1 MSMTPS
7 TKSRGIEVVTAAL
20 VAALIVS
27 NPCSLVAQ
35 QREKILA
42 GATSSVIVTQQK
54 TKPEEEDT
62 ASSPEGPGLEGIK
75 VTGHWI
81 MDVHDKD
88 GRLIEHR
95 DFHNSLYANGA
106 GILLRLLDGTA
117 VAEKFAIL
125 LVQTGSTSNPIYSI
139 IPTGSVTASTLCGS
153 GYICST
159 GLTQTLKQT
168 TQTGNPTSLVIAG
181 QLTATQA
188 VTFGRVIS
196 DSTMCHNGPLDN
208 NSNSQNQD
216 PISTS
221 PSQCVA
227 GTYTLPIQPGG
238 GYFTGTDIT
247 PLSLAAGQV
256 LSVSVSISFS

>member
-1 MSMTPS
+1 MSMTTS
-7 TKSRGIEVVTAAL
+7 TKSKGIEVMKAAL
-20 VAALIVS
+20 VAALIAS
-27 NPCSLVAQ
+27 NPCSLIAQ
-35 QREKILA
+35 QRAQTAA
-42 GATSSVIVTQQK
+42 GATSSVTVTQQK
-54 TKPEEEDT
+54 TTPAEEET
-62 ASSPEGPGLEGIK
+62 SNAPKGPGQEGIR

-88 GRLIEHR
+88 GKLIEHR

-125 LVQTGSTSNPIYSI
+125 LVQTCSASNPVYSI
-139 IPTGSVTASTLCGS
+139 IPTNSVTASTLCSS

-159 GLTQTLKQT
+159 GLTQTLKQA
-168 TQTGNPTSLVIAG
+168 TQTGSPTSLVIAG

-208 NSNSQNQD
+208 NANSQNQD
-216 PISTS
+216 PITTS

-227 GTYTLPIQPGG
+227 GTYLLPIEPGG

-247 PLSLAAGQV
+247 PLTIAAGQV